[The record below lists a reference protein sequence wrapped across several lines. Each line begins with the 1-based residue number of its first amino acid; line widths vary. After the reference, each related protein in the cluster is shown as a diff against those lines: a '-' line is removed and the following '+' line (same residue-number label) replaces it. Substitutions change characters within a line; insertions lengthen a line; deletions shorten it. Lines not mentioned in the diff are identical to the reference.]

1 MRADEAGSKWR
12 VTNAVKMVHAGG
24 QLGLNEPC
32 RQGRDFDGAGHN
44 SGRLKVM
51 FETKTKYP
59 GIASP
64 KGFQPLSRRGT
75 ASVWACGRLVRWLDL
90 GKSGRGSVKRHFGND
105 PGARR
110 AGSFIPLILIVEKR
124 KFVGIQM
131 NPDEQPEGQPEP
143 AGEKPAAP
151 AASEGQRRSDSRR
164 PRFRG
169 GRRGGRGGRGG
180 GGGRDSR
187 PDDRGDS
194 PAPRERESGEAR
206 PAGDLRTAIEQVE
219 EVQADLEKV
228 LEDINEILRTLV
240 QADREKTGSEREI
253 EMLRE
258 SLRRLRGDRG
268 GYRQPRSPSPEPA
281 HAPEPG
287 PAAPESDEPEDQ
299 EEHDN
304 PA

>member
-1 MRADEAGSKWR
+1 MMR
-12 VTNAVKMVHAGG
+12 
-24 QLGLNEPC
+24 
-32 RQGRDFDGAGHN
+32 
-44 SGRLKVM
+44 
-51 FETKTKYP
+51 
-59 GIASP
+59 
-64 KGFQPLSRRGT
+64 
-75 ASVWACGRLVRWLDL
+75 
-90 GKSGRGSVKRHFGND
+90 
-105 PGARR
+105 GARPVL
-110 AGSFIPLILIVEKR
+110 SFIRLILIVEKP
-124 KFVGIQM
+124 KFAGRQM
-131 NPDEQPEGQPEP
+131 NPDEQPDSQPEP

-151 AASEGQRRSDSRR
+151 ASAEGQRRPDPRR

-180 GGGRDSR
+180 GSRESR
-187 PDDRGDS
+187 PDDRGESS
-194 PAPRERESGEAR
+194 PPRERESRERESSEPR

-268 GYRQPRSPSPEPA
+268 GYRQAKTPSSEPA
-281 HAPEPG
+281 PTQEPT
-287 PAAPESDEPEDQ
+287 APESDESEDQ
-299 EEHDN
+299 EEPDN

>member
-1 MRADEAGSKWR
+1 M
-12 VTNAVKMVHAGG
+12 
-24 QLGLNEPC
+24 
-32 RQGRDFDGAGHN
+32 
-44 SGRLKVM
+44 
-51 FETKTKYP
+51 
-59 GIASP
+59 
-64 KGFQPLSRRGT
+64 
-75 ASVWACGRLVRWLDL
+75 DL
-90 GKSGRGSVKRHFGND
+90 GKSGCAPVKRHFGNES
-105 PGARR
+105 GASR

-124 KFVGIQM
+124 KFVGVQM

-180 GGGRDSR
+180 GGRDSR

-194 PAPRERESGEAR
+194 APPRERESGEAR
-206 PAGDLRTAIEQVE
+206 PAGDLRAAIEQVE
-219 EVQADLEKV
+219 EVQSDLEKV

-281 HAPEPG
+281 HAPEPAV
-287 PAAPESDEPEDQ
+287 PDSDETEEQ
-299 EEHDN
+299 EGHDN